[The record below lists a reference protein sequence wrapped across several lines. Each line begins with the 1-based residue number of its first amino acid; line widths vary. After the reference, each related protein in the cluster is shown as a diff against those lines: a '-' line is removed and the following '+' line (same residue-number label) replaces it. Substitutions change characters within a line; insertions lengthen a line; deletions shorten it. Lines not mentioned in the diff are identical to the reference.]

1 MAALVYTYIE
11 GRGDWIH

>member
-11 GRGDWIH
+11 GRGVWIH